1 MARTD
6 VGTLDGDL
14 AAPNLGDRER
24 LVLTLGGAI
33 LILNG
38 LARPSTW
45 HTLLALAGV
54 ELVRRGISGRGGLYR
69 PRGAARRATMARIA
83 APEPYRSSFTD
94 YVDCTLDESF
104 PASDPPAWTV
114 SSRVGRPAHM
124 PGRQALT
131 DDDGARG

>member
-6 VGTLDGDL
+6 VGTFDGDL
-14 AAPNLGDRER
+14 AAPGMGESER
-24 LVLTLGGAI
+24 LVLALGGAV

-54 ELVRRGISGRGGLYR
+54 ELVRRGLSGRGRLYR
-69 PRGAARRATMARIA
+69 TIGAERRAMAARIA
-83 APEPYRSSFTD
+83 ALELHRPAFAD
-94 YVDCTLDESF
+94 CVDGTLDESF

-114 SSRVGRPAHM
+114 SSGVGRPNDV
-124 PGRQALT
+124 R
-131 DDDGARG
+131 

>member
-6 VGTLDGDL
+6 VGTFDGDL
-14 AAPNLGDRER
+14 AAPDMGERER
-24 LVLTLGGAI
+24 LVLALGGAV

-54 ELVRRGISGRGGLYR
+54 ELVRRGLSGRGGLYR
-69 PRGAARRATMARIA
+69 TLGAERNARVARIA
-83 APEPYRSSFTD
+83 ASELQRPAFAD

-114 SSRVGRPAHM
+114 SSGVGRPNDL
-124 PGRQALT
+124 R
-131 DDDGARG
+131 